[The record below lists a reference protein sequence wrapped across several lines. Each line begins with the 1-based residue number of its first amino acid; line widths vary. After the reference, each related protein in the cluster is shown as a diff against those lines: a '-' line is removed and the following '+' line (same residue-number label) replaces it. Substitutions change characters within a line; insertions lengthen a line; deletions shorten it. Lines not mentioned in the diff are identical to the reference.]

1 ISSTQDETVPERK
14 SMLVE
19 KKKSR
24 SAEIP
29 MASLADIAFL
39 LLIFFLVTTTIDV
52 DKGIGLT
59 LPAKGEQTEVRSKN
73 IANLLIN
80 EQGEVLLDD
89 ELVQLEEINNLITQ
103 KLEENDKLIVSVK
116 TDRKTK
122 YDVYVRVLDQLKI
135 ANATRISIA
144 EPEK

>member
-1 ISSTQDETVPERK
+1 
-14 SMLVE
+14 MLVE

-24 SAEIP
+24 ETEIP

-52 DKGIGLT
+52 DRGIGLT
-59 LPAKGEQTEVRSKN
+59 LPAKGEETEIRSKN
-73 IANLLIN
+73 ITNILVNA
-80 EQGEVLLDD
+80 QGEIAVDG
-89 ELVQLEEINNLITQ
+89 EITPVREIATLIREKIMQ
-103 KLEENDKLIVSVK
+103 NENLIVSVK
-116 TDRKTK
+116 TDRLTK
-122 YDVYVRVLDQLKI
+122 YDVFVQVLDELKV

>member
-1 ISSTQDETVPERK
+1 
-14 SMLVE
+14 MLVE

-24 SAEIP
+24 ESEIP

-52 DKGIGLT
+52 DRGIGLT

-73 IANLLIN
+73 ITNLLIN
-80 EQGEVLLDD
+80 ADGEVAIDGEPVALSDISRLIR
-89 ELVQLEEINNLITQ
+89 EQIMQNPNLI
-103 KLEENDKLIVSVK
+103 ISVK
-116 TDRKTK
+116 TDRQTR
-122 YDVYVRVLDQLKI
+122 YETYVQALDELKV

>member
-1 ISSTQDETVPERK
+1 
-14 SMLVE
+14 MLLE

-24 SAEIP
+24 KNSDIP

-52 DKGIGLT
+52 DRGIGLS
-59 LPAKGEQTEVRSKN
+59 LPAKGEETEVRTKN

-80 EQGEVLLDD
+80 AQGEVLLDN
-89 ELVQLEEINNLITQ
+89 EIIAINEIARRIEQ
-103 KLEENDKLIVSVK
+103 KIQENPNLIVSVK

-122 YDVYVRVLDQLKI
+122 YDVFVQVLDELKV
-135 ANATRISIA
+135 AKATRISIA
-144 EPEK
+144 EPTG

>member
-1 ISSTQDETVPERK
+1 
-14 SMLVE
+14 MLLE
-19 KKKSR
+19 KKKTR
-24 SAEIP
+24 TAEIP

-59 LPAKGEQTEVRSKN
+59 LPAKGQETKVRSKN
-73 IANLLIN
+73 ITNLLIN
-80 EQGEVLLDD
+80 AQGEILLDN
-89 ELVQLEEINNLITQ
+89 EIVRLEEINQIVRRKIEENPNLI
-103 KLEENDKLIVSVK
+103 ISVK
-116 TDRKTK
+116 ADRETE
-122 YDVYVRVLDQLKI
+122 YDVYVKVLDELKI

>member
-1 ISSTQDETVPERK
+1 
-14 SMLVE
+14 MLVE

-24 SAEIP
+24 VTEIP

-52 DKGIGLT
+52 DRGIGLT
-59 LPAKGEQTEVRSKN
+59 LPAKGQETEVRSKN
-73 IANLLIN
+73 ITNLLIN
-80 EQGEVLLDD
+80 AQGEILLDN
-89 ELVQLEEINNLITQ
+89 EIIPVHDIHLLIQQ
-103 KLEENDKLIVSVK
+103 KLEENPKLIVSVK
-116 TDRKTK
+116 TDRETK
-122 YDVYVRVLDQLKI
+122 YDVFVQALDELKV

>member
-1 ISSTQDETVPERK
+1 
-14 SMLVE
+14 MLVE

-29 MASLADIAFL
+29 LASLADIAFL

-59 LPAKGEQTEVRSKN
+59 LPAKGQETKVRSKN
-73 IANLLIN
+73 ITNLLIN
-80 EQGEVLLDD
+80 AQGEVLLDN
-89 ELVQLEEINNLITQ
+89 EIIQIEEINQIVRRKIDQNPNLI
-103 KLEENDKLIVSVK
+103 ISVK
-116 TDRKTK
+116 ADRETE
-122 YDVYVRVLDQLKI
+122 YDVYVKVLDELKV
-135 ANATRISIA
+135 AEATRISIA

>member
-1 ISSTQDETVPERK
+1 
-14 SMLVE
+14 MLVE
-19 KKKSR
+19 KKKR
-24 SAEIP
+24 RDQEIP

-52 DKGIGLT
+52 DRGIGLT

-80 EQGEVLLDD
+80 AQGEAAIDGDPVPLN
-89 ELVQLEEINNLITQ
+89 EINRVIREKITQ
-103 KLEENDKLIVSVK
+103 NENLIVSVK
-116 TDRKTK
+116 TDRLTK
-122 YDVYVRVLDQLKI
+122 YETYVEVLDELKV

-144 EPEK
+144 EPER